1 MEMYYYDRLMANIGQ
16 TRKEREKLVVDLYKQ
31 GMNYA
36 QIAKE
41 ARMSLRDIGPILNR
55 SGEYQSLSYVSQVFK
70 MLKEGHNIMD
80 IAIALNL
87 REKEVSEYYREYWNL
102 NGKYQLSLIY
112 EEIGNEGLWSI
123 VELYKRT
130 KSEGLTPQQVTRILK
145 TTTTLQR
152 QNIDLDG
159 ENARLEVGNKEAAK
173 TFQRLTDLIQKD
185 QRTLEENDSV
195 ILRQKREI
203 ENLDIEKARREQIIN
218 SIRLNNQT
226 CIKVKQIVKRE
237 IESIVSDPRKLIKIA
252 LASLFQSSRK
262 HPGKLQALYYN
273 TSPLLSVEQ
282 ILSQPR
288 VSQIPSSPGYAEEE
302 KLLLDDAEEA
312 YNSMMDA
319 ITNRCINEVPND
331 AESLSPMLPLPI
343 IQEDLSPVAA
353 NDIILDTG
361 DLSQVNF
368 VYNDI
373 TFQVYPTLKITNE
386 RSSRT
391 DMLPQDYELDNTS
404 FRDQE

>member
-1 MEMYYYDRLMANIGQ
+1 MKGLGTTNSMPANKGASNPDMHI
-16 TRKEREKLVVDLYKQ
+16 RVIMWYLH
-31 GMNYA
+31 
-36 QIAKE
+36 
-41 ARMSLRDIGPILNR
+41 
-55 SGEYQSLSYVSQVFK
+55 
-70 MLKEGHNIMD
+70 KEGDNIVD

-195 ILRQKREI
+195 IIRQKREI

-237 IESIVSDPRKLIKIA
+237 IESIVSDPRKLLKVA

-262 HPGKLQALYYN
+262 HPGKFQALYYN

-282 ILSQPR
+282 IISQPR
-288 VSQIPSSPGYAEEE
+288 VSQIPSSPGYAEDE
-302 KLLLDDAEEA
+302 KLLIDDAEEA

-331 AESLSPMLPLPI
+331 AESSPCCRYLSYKRICL
-343 IQEDLSPVAA
+343 
-353 NDIILDTG
+353 
-361 DLSQVNF
+361 
-368 VYNDI
+368 
-373 TFQVYPTLKITNE
+373 
-386 RSSRT
+386 R
-391 DMLPQDYELDNTS
+391 
-404 FRDQE
+404 

>member
-1 MEMYYYDRLMANIGQ
+1 MKGLGTTNSMPANKGASNPDMHI
-16 TRKEREKLVVDLYKQ
+16 RVIMWYLH
-31 GMNYA
+31 
-36 QIAKE
+36 
-41 ARMSLRDIGPILNR
+41 
-55 SGEYQSLSYVSQVFK
+55 
-70 MLKEGHNIMD
+70 KEGDNIVD

-195 ILRQKREI
+195 IIRQKREI

-237 IESIVSDPRKLIKIA
+237 IESIVSDPRKLLKVA

-262 HPGKLQALYYN
+262 HPGKFQALYYN

-282 ILSQPR
+282 IISQPR
-288 VSQIPSSPGYAEEE
+288 VSQIPSSPGNAEDE
-302 KLLLDDAEEA
+302 KLLIDDAEEA

-331 AESLSPMLPLPI
+331 AESLSPCCRY
-343 IQEDLSPVAA
+343 LSYKR
-353 NDIILDTG
+353 ICL
-361 DLSQVNF
+361 
-368 VYNDI
+368 
-373 TFQVYPTLKITNE
+373 
-386 RSSRT
+386 R
-391 DMLPQDYELDNTS
+391 
-404 FRDQE
+404 

>member
-353 NDIILDTG
+353 
-361 DLSQVNF
+361 
-368 VYNDI
+368 
-373 TFQVYPTLKITNE
+373 
-386 RSSRT
+386 
-391 DMLPQDYELDNTS
+391 
-404 FRDQE
+404 